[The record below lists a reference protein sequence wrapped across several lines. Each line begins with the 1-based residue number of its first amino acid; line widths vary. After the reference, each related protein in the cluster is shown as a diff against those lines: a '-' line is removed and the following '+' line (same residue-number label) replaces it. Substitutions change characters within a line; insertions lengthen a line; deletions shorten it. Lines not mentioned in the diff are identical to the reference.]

1 MIVLRMSEKMR
12 QVSILQ
18 RGISY
23 DGNAIHRTSLRVVP
37 AQIYKQFLTQ
47 RLALLMGDCKTAH
60 SMEVSKLLKFC
71 LQTLKFL
78 GNLQHAGK
86 ASYVTVH
93 QVKVTHHQIAKCH
106 ISALSIRHLVH
117 SS

>member
-1 MIVLRMSEKMR
+1 MIILRMSEKMQ

-47 RLALLMGDCKTAH
+47 RLALLMGDCKMAH
-60 SMEVSKLLKFC
+60 MYGGKQAFKVLFADTKISGKLATC
-71 LQTLKFL
+71 WE
-78 GNLQHAGK
+78 
-86 ASYVTVH
+86 S
-93 QVKVTHHQIAKCH
+93 
-106 ISALSIRHLVH
+106 
-117 SS
+117 